1 MCVEYHL
8 NRKSSGLN
16 CSIQAQAP
24 KPLAALTTVGYSV
37 TRMSWGHT
45 WTHHKHA
52 PSFWTRKRA
61 TDQRA
66 VRSTRWT
73 KLLGKAAG
81 AMQQQHKKV
90 EEANTLDRSLRVVF
104 QGRAVGHGAGFL
116 CKERSQTNEL
126 CTAPDAPSFFDRLQA
141 SPKTGDSV
149 HGEGLGA
156 LLECTGSRRT
166 ATHVAAAWQSV
177 SAATMRGQCRHPLP
191 EPCSSS
197 TRRWR
202 RPTRWTGAYEWFS
215 KAAQWSIFQGQT
227 GHTNEPVNESWMRDV
242 LFSSADLRHR
252 AVAAQ
257 PHMWQ
262 QHGRA
267 FPLPRCAANVDTL
280 CLRARVMQQQHKK
293 VEEANKLDRSS
304 QVVFQSQTNEPVNG
318 FFDLRRTLMDQAF
331 EVNRFQGQ
339 WHCKWKRHR
348 QVQRGQ
354 CRRPFPEGK
363 GFGRPESL
371 ALEASGE

>member
-156 LLECTGSRRT
+156 LLE
-166 ATHVAAAWQSV
+166 
-177 SAATMRGQCRHPLP
+177 
-191 EPCSSS
+191 
-197 TRRWR
+197 
-202 RPTRWTGAYEWFS
+202 
-215 KAAQWSIFQGQT
+215 
-227 GHTNEPVNESWMRDV
+227 
-242 LFSSADLRHR
+242 SADLRHR